1 MSESVSQIFQNHGL
15 VSSYLY
21 RSTVQTGLPSWS
33 PFFSDNSKFLL
44 GEVESL
50 GVTRL
55 HINHLKGLGTW
66 PEDDPAVQLCFNVM
80 LSGRREENVQGVAEA
95 DLQQLCQW
103 EVVMS
108 SSSGTGP

>member
-1 MSESVSQIFQNHGL
+1 MVLH
-15 VSSYLY
+15 
-21 RSTVQTGLPSWS
+21 
-33 PFFSDNSKFLL
+33 FFSDNSKFLL